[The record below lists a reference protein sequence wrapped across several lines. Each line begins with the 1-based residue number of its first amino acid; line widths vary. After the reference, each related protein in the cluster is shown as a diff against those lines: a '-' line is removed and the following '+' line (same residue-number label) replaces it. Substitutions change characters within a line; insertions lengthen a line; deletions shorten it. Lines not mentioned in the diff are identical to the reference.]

1 MKTAVRIAGFL
12 LLAGVMGSSS
22 MLLAESTVKNSG
34 KEVIAYVFVNDR
46 LIAPGEVSARKLTRV
61 NYAFA
66 NIKDGVIVEGFSHD
80 RENFQILNGLKAQ
93 NPDLKVMVSV
103 GGWGW
108 SGGFSD
114 AVASAQSR
122 KKFVDSAVQFVL
134 DHNLD
139 GLDIDWEYPGQ
150 PGAGNKFRPED
161 KQNYTLMLKELRT
174 RFNIEGKK
182 QGKHWYTSVATGAN
196 ERWMQNTEMKKVQLY
211 VDSINLMCYDY
222 YGSGPHSTTGHHAP
236 LYTNP
241 ADPKLVSADTTVKL
255 NLAAGV
261 QARKMVLGVPF
272 YGKTWGQVEATNH
285 GLFQPGEKTTVKADY
300 KSITDKLIPGG
311 YVRYWDSK
319 ASAPYLYDPGSKTW
333 VSYDDPESIALKAK
347 YVLSHKLGGMMFW
360 DYQNDPDE
368 HLLDAVDLG
377 LGIKVAPAVAK
388 AVGQ

>member
-1 MKTAVRIAGFL
+1 MKRAVWVAGFL
-12 LLAGVMGSSS
+12 LAGLLGSSS
-22 MLLAESTVKNSG
+22 ALLASTVRNSG
-34 KEVIAYVFVNDR
+34 QEVIAYVFVNNR
-46 LIAPGEVSARKLTRV
+46 LIAPGEISAKKLTRV

-66 NIKDGVIVEGFSHD
+66 NIKDGVIVEGFDHD
-80 RENFQILNGLKAQ
+80 KENFQILNALKAE
-93 NPDLKVMVSV
+93 NPNLKVLVSV

-114 AVASAQSR
+114 AVASKESR

-134 DHNLD
+134 THNLD

-161 KQNYTLMLKELRT
+161 KQNYTLMLKELRE
-174 RFNIEGKK
+174 RFDIEGKK
-182 QGKHWYTSVATGAN
+182 LGKHLYTSVATGAN
-196 ERWMQNTEMKKVQLY
+196 ERWMQNTEMKKVQSY
-211 VDSINLMCYDY
+211 VDSINLMTYDY
-222 YGSGPHSTTGHHAP
+222 YSNGPHSTTGHHAP
-236 LYTNP
+236 LSTNP
-241 ADPKLVSADTTVKL
+241 ADPKLVSADNTVKM

-272 YGKTWGQVEATNH
+272 YGRAWGHVEPTNH

-300 KSITDKLIPGG
+300 KSITDTLIPGG

-319 ASAPYLYDPGSKTW
+319 ASAPYLYDPASKTF
-333 VSYDDPESIALKAK
+333 VSYDDLQSIALKAK
-347 YVLSHKLGGMMFW
+347 YARRHNLGGMMFW

-377 LGIKVAPAVAK
+377 LGIKVVPAAAK
-388 AVGQ
+388 AAAQ